1 MGECCKK
8 LLSQGLDLCVR
19 ARKLDAM
26 DRRTHQ
32 LQASVCPI
40 EWQESGRFD
49 TFVERHN
56 IDNPAHQIATR
67 SGTPALWVQDQY
79 ERDLHDWEDRTRK
92 HLMQGCR
99 P

>member
-1 MGECCKK
+1 MADCCRD

-26 DRRTHQ
+26 NRRTVQ
-32 LQASVCPI
+32 IAACIDPI
-40 EWQESGRFD
+40 AWQESGRFD

-56 IDNPAHQIATR
+56 IENPAQEIATR

-79 ERDLHDWEDRTRK
+79 ERDLHEWESRARK
-92 HLMQGCR
+92 HLMQGCQ